1 MDWMVWIVKTALLMH
16 FVINCARIVVNTGG
30 RQSKC
35 VTNLIGILLRQDRIS
50 KNKSKL
56 RACCQNFSR
65 SICHINIRREAQRS
79 EDRWITI
86 GSEANEVL
94 LVVVHAFRN
103 IDTENSLIRV
113 ISARKATK
121 EEAQQYHERR

>member
-1 MDWMVWIVKTALLMH
+1 VRYEFDWDPVEARQNLQKHGVSFERA
-16 FVINCARIVVNTGG
+16 ARIF
-30 RQSKC
+30 
-35 VTNLIGILLRQDRIS
+35 LDPFAIS
-50 KNKSKL
+50 IFDEK
-56 RACCQNFSR
+56 
-65 SICHINIRREAQRS
+65 HTET

-103 IDTENSLIRV
+103 VDTENALVRV

-121 EEAQQYHERR
+121 EEVQQYHERR

>member
-1 MDWMVWIVKTALLMH
+1 MRYEFDWDPVKARQNLQKH
-16 FVINCARIVVNTGG
+16 GVSFERAARIF
-30 RQSKC
+30 
-35 VTNLIGILLRQDRIS
+35 LDPFAIS
-50 KNKSKL
+50 IFDEKHS
-56 RACCQNFSR
+56 
-65 SICHINIRREAQRS
+65 ES

-86 GSEANEVL
+86 GAEANEVL

-103 IDTENSLIRV
+103 VDTENSLVRM

>member
-1 MDWMVWIVKTALLMH
+1 MRYEFDWDPVKARQNLKKH
-16 FVINCARIVVNTGG
+16 GVSFERAARIF
-30 RQSKC
+30 
-35 VTNLIGILLRQDRIS
+35 LDPFGI
-50 KNKSKL
+50 
-56 RACCQNFSR
+56 
-65 SICHINIRREAQRS
+65 SIFDEKHSEN

-86 GSEANEVL
+86 GSEPNEVL

-103 IDTENSLIRV
+103 IDTENSLVRV